1 MDERDALERSLED
14 LRSYLF
20 KGRTLHDTL
29 DEISRHAL
37 ATLPMAQ
44 FVAIIVS
51 LEGKPA
57 TPVYTDDLAV
67 ELDLVQYKADT
78 GPCLDSYRDGV
89 VYIIDDTRTY
99 DRWTAFCSAASAK
112 GVLST
117 LSLPLRAGDVHLG
130 AMNCYSRQAG
140 SFGEAEQAVGERFA
154 AQASILLA
162 NAEAYHSAQ
171 AMNQNLTAAM
181 ESRAVIEQAKGI
193 IIATSHCTADEAF
206 QILVDQSQNENRKL
220 REIAAELVTRTS
232 RPRPT

>member
-1 MDERDALERSLED
+1 MDDRDPLERSLEV

-20 KGRTLHDTL
+20 RGGTLHDTL
-29 DEISRHAL
+29 DEISRRAL
-37 ATLPMAQ
+37 DTLPMAQ
-44 FVAIIVS
+44 FIAVIVS

-67 ELDLVQYKADT
+67 ELDIVQYKADS

-89 VYIIDDTRTY
+89 VYIIDDTRSD
-99 DRWTAFCSAASAK
+99 DRWPEFCSAAAAK

-140 SFGEAEQAVGERFA
+140 SFADAEQAVGERFA

-162 NAEAYHSAQ
+162 NAEAYHHAQ
-171 AMNQNLTAAM
+171 ALNQNLTAAM

-193 IIATSHCTADEAF
+193 IIASSHCTADEAF
-206 QILVDQSQNENRKL
+206 QILVDQSQSENRKL
-220 REIAAELVTRTS
+220 REIAGELVERVGRR
-232 RPRPT
+232 RP